1 MPDSVDGQAEQVV
14 DVLVV
19 PPADQDFSV
28 GLLSSDGRFKR
39 LAGQDLRELSGRATT
54 VLKLKDGVQLQ
65 RVVMC
70 RPGDDLAVAS
80 STGRMLRLPVDDSTI
95 PVMGR
100 TAQGPVLMRL
110 LPGESIVGAAAV
122 AAGGDVLLISQLGQ
136 LKRLGIDHLRRC
148 QRGAIGEI
156 GLRFE
161 QRNDALTDLRST
173 TARLS
178 VETQAGSLRL
188 ASDSLPVEDGRG
200 TGQQLKLPKGQTVQR
215 LLPLIDG

>member
-1 MPDSVDGQAEQVV
+1 
-14 DVLVV
+14 
-19 PPADQDFSV
+19 
-28 GLLSSDGRFKR
+28 
-39 LAGQDLRELSGRATT
+39 
-54 VLKLKDGVQLQ
+54 
-65 RVVMC
+65 
-70 RPGDDLAVAS
+70 
-80 STGRMLRLPVDDSTI
+80 MLRLPVDDSTI

-173 TARLS
+173 S
-178 VETQAGSLRL
+178 AGHIDELHALRNDYGADL
-188 ASDSLPVEDGRG
+188 VTLIEDEPQYCGIAYRMTMCIVHG
-200 TGQQLKLPKGQTVQR
+200 FKMIQIHNQNA
-215 LLPLIDG
+215 

>member
-1 MPDSVDGQAEQVV
+1 MV

-39 LAGQDLRELSGRATT
+39 LAGVDLRDLSGRATT

-80 STGRMLRLPVDDSTI
+80 STGRMLRLPIDDSTI

-110 LPGESIVGAAAV
+110 LPGESIVGAAAA
-122 AAGGDVLLISQLGQ
+122 AAGGDVLMISQLGQ

-173 TARLS
+173 TARVS

-215 LLPLIDG
+215 LLPLIDS